1 MMNTL
6 KNLNVVLSGFKDD
19 NRLGIFLNKL
29 GINVKEVV
37 DNNTNIVIAIREKTI
52 TTSSS
57 KIKLALQKKI
67 PIIYYN

>member
-1 MMNTL
+1 MM
-6 KNLNVVLSGFKDD
+6 KNINIVLSGFKD
-19 NRLGIFLNKL
+19 NSLSIFLSKL

-37 DNNTNIVIAIREKTI
+37 DDNTNIVIAIRDKSI

>member
-1 MMNTL
+1 MMNMM
-6 KNLNVVLSGFKDD
+6 KNINIVLSGFKD
-19 NRLGIFLNKL
+19 NSLSIFLSKI

-37 DNNTNIVIAIREKTI
+37 DDNTNIVIAIRDKSI

-57 KIKLALQKKI
+57 KIKLAKEKKI